1 MKRQLRKNLTN
12 GGAANFISAIL
23 DFLFPPACLL
33 CNSKEL
39 DWSESFICKNCF
51 KEIPFITPPFCQRCS
66 KPFFTANPRNHLC
79 SECMSKK
86 NFFNQ
91 VRAIGKYEG
100 VLKIIIHKFKYRG
113 NFSMLRLLNLLIKNM
128 PEDTRPL
135 LNSYD
140 FIIPV
145 PLHRTR
151 LRERGFNQAVLF
163 GKIIAREYGIPLKF
177 MTLQRITSTFPQTM
191 LPVTTRKLNV
201 RDAFRVKDQTQV
213 ESKRILLVDDVYTT
227 GATINECA
235 RILKKAGAAIVDGL
249 VIARAM

>member
-1 MKRQLRKNLTN
+1 
-12 GGAANFISAIL
+12 
-23 DFLFPPACLL
+23 
-33 CNSKEL
+33 
-39 DWSESFICKNCF
+39 
-51 KEIPFITPPFCQRCS
+51 
-66 KPFFTANPRNHLC
+66 
-79 SECMSKK
+79 MSKK